1 VFEIWLGY
9 NNWIVKWIDIIKS
22 FVFLDD
28 NKSEDEEDKEE
39 VTANEAVVGS
49 GGGGWPFC
57 AEFEVCNCVC
67 VCAVSDDWSNIRGKV
82 TSDMNQKKSHNI
94 LKIFNS
100 FNHILLDNYCQFFD
114 KYIN

>member
-1 VFEIWLGY
+1 M
-9 NNWIVKWIDIIKS
+9 KWINIIKS

-82 TSDMNQKKSHNI
+82 TSDTNQKQSHNI
-94 LKIFNS
+94 GNL
-100 FNHILLDNYCQFFD
+100 
-114 KYIN
+114 

>member
-9 NNWIVKWIDIIKS
+9 NNWKVKWIDIIKS

-57 AEFEVCNCVC
+57 AEFEP
-67 VCAVSDDWSNIRGKV
+67 R
-82 TSDMNQKKSHNI
+82 NI
-94 LKIFNS
+94 LVTWYLLRKISRENVDEIF
-100 FNHILLDNYCQFFD
+100 
-114 KYIN
+114 K